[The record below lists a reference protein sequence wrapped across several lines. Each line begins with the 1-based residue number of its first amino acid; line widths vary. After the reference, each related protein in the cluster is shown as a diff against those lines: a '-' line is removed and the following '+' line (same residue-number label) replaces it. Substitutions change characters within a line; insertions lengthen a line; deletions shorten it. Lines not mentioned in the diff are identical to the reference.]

1 MPFEVAEIR
10 ERAERLKSGIALER
24 FQVRAG
30 LKERSAFTAVYDEN
44 RLLLSPEVLP
54 AIQRELAEA
63 EGARRTRR
71 KNLFSWIA
79 GQQVEAELVPLEDE
93 LRGWEAGATVGA
105 TAGDLPLRRVP
116 AAIARAEN
124 RSERLEWQEARNTR
138 VEEAS
143 ALQLDIL
150 HRERE
155 AVREL
160 GLGGY
165 VDARERLA
173 GLGLRALERQAV
185 EILARTETMYRE
197 AFLREVGGRLGIEAR
212 AAVRS
217 DAVWLMGMR
226 WLAQPFALNP
236 LVGRVKRDLEEIGLP
251 LRQDS
256 VRFDFDRRP
265 LKEVQSFCAAIRVP
279 DDIVIVISPLGGQ
292 ADARG
297 LMHEVG
303 HALHFAHTSP
313 SLPWED
319 RALGDTSVTET
330 FALLFEGLTLN
341 RGWAGSVSGLG
352 GVTLDGY
359 LSLAR
364 FLHLYRLRRQA
375 AEFLYEMEIA
385 ATDEPSRMAPRY
397 TQLLS
402 EATGF
407 AHVPQTYIE
416 DVRRGFWVARQL
428 RGAMLSSVLRKSLR
442 DRFGEDWYR
451 QPAAGAF
458 VGELMS
464 AGQREDAV
472 QIAAQLGEST
482 LNPTCLLDDL
492 ARWVTP

>member
-10 ERAERLKSGIALER
+10 ERAERLKSAIALER
-24 FQVRAG
+24 FQIRAG
-30 LKERSAFTAVYDEN
+30 LKERSAFAAIYDEH
-44 RLLLSPEVLP
+44 RFLMSPEVLP

-63 EGARRTRR
+63 EGARRIRR
-71 KNLFSWIA
+71 KNLFSFIA
-79 GQQVEAELVPLEDE
+79 SQQVEAEIAPLEDE

-105 TAGDLPLRRVP
+105 AAGDLPLRRVP

-124 RSERLEWQEARNTR
+124 RGERLEWQEARNRR

-185 EILARTETMYRE
+185 EILARTEEMYRE
-197 AFLREVGGRLGIEAR
+197 AFLREVGGRVGIEAR
-212 AAVRS
+212 SAVRS

-236 LVGRVKRDLEEIGLP
+236 LLGRIRRDLERIGLP
-251 LRQDS
+251 LRKDG
-256 VRFDFDRRP
+256 VRLDLDRRP
-265 LKEVQSFCAAIRVP
+265 LKEVNSFCAAIRVP
-279 DDIVIVISPLGGQ
+279 GDVVIVLSPLGGQ
-292 ADARG
+292 ADARA
-297 LMHEVG
+297 LMHEIG
-303 HALHFAHTSP
+303 HALHFAYTSP
-313 SLPWED
+313 SLPWEE
-319 RALGDTSVTET
+319 RALGDTSVTEA
-330 FALLFEGLTLN
+330 FALLFETLTLH
-341 RGWAGSVSGLG
+341 RGWAGSASGLG
-352 GVTLDGY
+352 GVTLEGY

-407 AHVPQTYIE
+407 AHVSQTYIE

-428 RGAMLSSVLRKSLR
+428 RGAMLSSILRRALR
-442 DRFGEDWYR
+442 ERFGDEWYLES
-451 QPAAGAF
+451 AAGAF
-458 VGELMS
+458 IGELMS

-472 QIAAQLGEST
+472 QIAAQLGESA
-482 LNPTCLLDDL
+482 L
-492 ARWVTP
+492 TPSSLMEDIEGWIAP